1 MQHLWLSRAPIRWPM
16 SRLAARA
23 SCGTMATALRASA
36 SPRPGAPAAGAG
48 RTRRPRGRAPSLV
61 ALRAALATT
70 PGPVPS
76 GGQARAA
83 PQDHAWLWGG
93 AGGRFRPLPA
103 RPVLRGTRGRGS
115 RPALASPR
123 APSARPGACPPRP
136 VASSSRASRDGISHI
151 LPTKAS
157 TLPEDSNWP
166 KVTRLGRKS
175 AGIWIQDFFS
185 LLLYFAWPLAARVL
199 GNLPQCDLCGGSV
212 PVVPPGDRLPWCR

>member
-1 MQHLWLSRAPIRWPM
+1 MTDEPSGRAGLLRDNGHCPPRERQSPPRSSRRWRWTHAETPGPC
-16 SRLAARA
+16 SQ
-23 SCGTMATALRASA
+23 SCGTQSGSGDHAGSGPLR
-36 SPRPGAPAAGAG
+36 RPGASRPAGPRVAVG
-48 RTRRPRGRAPSLV
+48 R
-61 ALRAALATT
+61 
-70 PGPVPS
+70 
-76 GGQARAA
+76 GG
-83 PQDHAWLWGG
+83 GG
-93 AGGRFRPLPA
+93 FRPLPA

-175 AGIWIQDFFS
+175 AGI
-185 LLLYFAWPLAARVL
+185 
-199 GNLPQCDLCGGSV
+199 
-212 PVVPPGDRLPWCR
+212 